1 VTGSNWS
8 CELGVKRM
16 GTRATK
22 ALLAVLLAGLHP
34 ALAAA
39 GAPSWLRNLA
49 QGAQKEYAE
58 DVNAVVLLDDRE
70 TTVRNSGEIVTH
82 YRIAYRIL
90 RPEGKRYARKLV
102 DFDSET
108 KVTSLHGWS
117 ITSNG
122 QEYEAN
128 DKDTFETSLSSY
140 AVFSDLKARIM
151 SLPGDDAGTVV
162 GFEYEQKR
170 RPFLFQDFWHFQD
183 GIPVEH
189 SRYALRLPQGW
200 QYRANWINHAE
211 QSPVE
216 QNGAYVWEV
225 AGVPRIESEYRRP
238 PDRAVEGAMIV
249 TFFGEKVKR
258 QTFKSWNDLGVWEA
272 QLNGGTRHVS
282 PALQRKVQELAP
294 AALPLYQRIQALAR
308 FSQRDIRYAAIEVG
322 IGRLQP
328 HPAPEILAHR
338 YGDCKD
344 KATVLITMLAQIGVK
359 SFYVSVHTERGV
371 FTEQTPPNEGFNHA
385 IVAIQLPDAVYPKS
399 LPAVYEH
406 PQLGHLLIFDPT
418 SEYVPLGQLPYY
430 EQDSFALLVT
440 DDGGELIHLPVSSP
454 ETNRLTQ
461 TAKVKLLSNGTLE
474 GDVEEVASGYRA
486 ALKREL
492 WKDQAE
498 KDRRKILERILGAT
512 LDNFQVD
519 DFTVL
524 NADDLDKDFV
534 LRYRFRADHYAKSAG
549 PLLLVRPRVVGEFAG
564 YLDAAKPRHYAYE
577 ISAPYYN
584 SETVEITLP
593 DGYKVDELPEAIKAT
608 APFAVYSS
616 KTERG
621 AGMIRYTREY
631 KMQTT
636 MVPADKI
643 DLLKKLF
650 SQINLDEK
658 NMAVLKKVN

>member
-1 VTGSNWS
+1 M
-8 CELGVKRM
+8 L
-16 GTRATK
+16 TRATK

-34 ALAAA
+34 SLASA

-58 DVNAVVLLDDRE
+58 DVNAVALLDDRE
-70 TTVRNSGEIVTH
+70 TTVRDSGEIVTH

-90 RPEGKRYARKLV
+90 RAEGKRYARKLV

-108 KVTSLHGWS
+108 KVTAFHGWS

-122 QEYEAN
+122 HEYEAK
-128 DKDTFETSLSSY
+128 DKDTFQTSLSSY

-151 SLPGDDAGTVV
+151 SLPGDDVGTVV

-170 RPFLFQDFWHFQD
+170 RPFLFQDFWYFQD
-183 GIPVEH
+183 EIPVEH
-189 SRYALRLPQGW
+189 SRYALRLPSGW
-200 QYRANWINHAE
+200 EYRANWINHAE
-211 QSPVE
+211 QSPVQ

-225 AGVPRIESEYRRP
+225 ADVPRIESEYKRP

-249 TFFGEKVKR
+249 TFFGAKVKD
-258 QTFKSWNDLGVWEA
+258 QTFRSWNDLGLWLA
-272 QLNGGTRHVS
+272 QLNAGTRNVS

-294 AALPLYQRIQALAR
+294 AALPLYQQIQALAR
-308 FSQRDIRYAAIEVG
+308 FAQRDVRYAAIEVG

-328 HPAPEILAHR
+328 HPASEILAHR

-344 KATVLITMLAQIGVK
+344 KATVLITMLAEIGVK
-359 SFYVSVHTERGV
+359 SFYVAVHTERGI
-371 FTEQTPPNEGFNHA
+371 FTAKTPPNEGFNHA
-385 IVAIQLPDAVYPKS
+385 ILAIQLPNAAYPKP
-399 LPAVYEH
+399 LPAVYDH
-406 PQLGHLLIFDPT
+406 AQLGHLLIFDPT

-440 DDGGELIHLPVSSP
+440 DAGGELIHLPVSSP

-461 TAKVKLLSNGTLE
+461 TAKVKLLPNGTLE
-474 GDVEEVASGYRA
+474 GEMEEVASGYRA

-492 WKDQAE
+492 WKDQTE

-512 LDNFQVD
+512 LGNFQVK

-524 NADDLDKDFV
+524 NADELDRDFV
-534 LRYRFRADHYAKSAG
+534 LRYRFTVDHYAKTAG
-549 PLLLVRPRVVGEFAG
+549 PLLLVRPRVVGEFAD
-564 YLDAAKPRHYAYE
+564 YLDAGKPRHYAYE

-584 SETVEITLP
+584 SETVEIALP
-593 DGYKVDELPEAIKAT
+593 DGYQVDELPEATKAM
-608 APFAVYSS
+608 APFATYTST
-616 KTERG
+616 TERG
-621 AGMIRYTREY
+621 DGVLKYTREY

-636 MVPADKI
+636 LVPAEKI
-643 DLLKKLF
+643 DVLKKLF
-650 SQINLDEK
+650 AQINFDEK